1 MNIYYL
7 KLSLSRKSVA
17 ISERSDV
24 IDLIK
29 RGIEVSNKSFSAQ
42 RYHRSLEYL
51 DLQDPKS
58 VLLVMRSRDEVNATR
73 SLSSLTRAMYS
84 IDKNENLGI
93 LEPLT
98 VNGCLFDV
106 SIIDKPLLPLTLD
119 DLAGSDDLLL
129 KATVDLVYSSDEERK
144 NELREL
150 LLPYINEKKLR

>member
-1 MNIYYL
+1 MGV
-7 KLSLSRKSVA
+7 LSDYFFCLRC
-17 ISERSDV
+17 
-24 IDLIK
+24 
-29 RGIEVSNKSFSAQ
+29 FSAQ

-58 VLLVMRSRDEVNATR
+58 VLLVMRSRDEINATR

-106 SIIDKPLLPLTLD
+106 SVIDKPLLPLTLD

-144 NELREL
+144 TELREL

>member
-58 VLLVMRSRDEVNATR
+58 VLL
-73 SLSSLTRAMYS
+73 
-84 IDKNENLGI
+84 
-93 LEPLT
+93 
-98 VNGCLFDV
+98 
-106 SIIDKPLLPLTLD
+106 
-119 DLAGSDDLLL
+119 AGSDDLLL